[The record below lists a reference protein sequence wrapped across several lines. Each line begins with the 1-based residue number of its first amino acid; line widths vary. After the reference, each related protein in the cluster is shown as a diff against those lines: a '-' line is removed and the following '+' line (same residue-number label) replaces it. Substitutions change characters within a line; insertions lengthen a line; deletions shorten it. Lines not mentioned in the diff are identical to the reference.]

1 MPNLELWDLLDDEG
15 RTTGEVI
22 RRAFDA
28 WPSGRYH
35 LVVATCVVRPDG
47 RLLMTRRA
55 AGKDFPLT
63 WEFPGGSALAGES
76 SPRAAARELREETG
90 LVVDESEVHL
100 VGRSVEGVALVDL
113 FVAAL
118 AGWPDLRLAPDEVD
132 RAEWVTMAEARRR
145 HSAGEMA
152 HPWAA
157 RLATAWPALT
167 ETASG
172 LLTRT

>member
-1 MPNLELWDLLDDEG
+1 MSDVELWDLLDDEC
-15 RTTGEVI
+15 RITGEVI
-22 RRAFDA
+22 TRTSDE
-28 WPSGRYH
+28 WPTGRFH

-47 RLLMTRRA
+47 RVLMTRRA
-55 AGKDFPLT
+55 AGKEFPLT
-63 WEFPGGSALAGES
+63 WEFPGGSALTGES
-76 SPRAAARELREETG
+76 GPAAAARELREETG

-100 VGRSVEGVALVDL
+100 VGRSVEGIALVDL
-113 FVAAL
+113 FVAAI

-157 RLATAWPALT
+157 RLATARPALT